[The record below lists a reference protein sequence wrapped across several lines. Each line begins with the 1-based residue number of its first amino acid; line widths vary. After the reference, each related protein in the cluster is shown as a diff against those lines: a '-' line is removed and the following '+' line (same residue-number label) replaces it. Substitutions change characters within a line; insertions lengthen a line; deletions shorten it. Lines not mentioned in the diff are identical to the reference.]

1 MKQHF
6 IPRCYLKRFSDNN
19 KSIFAYDKTTSKI
32 YNASLMSVC
41 CDDDIYTLSDEYVKN
56 TREETGGNINN
67 LSIEKDYFAKEVER
81 HYSKLLN
88 QIDEIKGEWVS
99 GKNYYQLNFYEN
111 KELAFLIATDCVR
124 QLYQH

>member
-1 MKQHF
+1 
-6 IPRCYLKRFSDNN
+6 
-19 KSIFAYDKTTSKI
+19 
-32 YNASLMSVC
+32 MSVC
-41 CDDDIYTLSDEYVKN
+41 CDDDIYTLSNEYVKN